1 MDVVPGGTQR
11 GFLYYLTG
19 MISYRFRPWIYLLPL
34 CWIANFAKQVKVIRN
49 FSVFGL
55 IYFFSYLF
63 IISYSKTKFPWYDAP
78 LYPIASLMI
87 GLGMATLIEAFI
99 VFVMRKKNV
108 RQIPLFQD
116 KIIYGLIITSI
127 FFVPYFKNLHEVY
140 QGIPFRQNHE
150 SITDVSILYR
160 DYFKELRSLSPEIR
174 PGKSIVINTVEYN
187 LPLLYYVQAAEVNKK
202 HSLTLEWKKKTNM
215 VFKNGD
221 VIINCDSTINKKLGE
236 EYITQLL
243 HRSSSCKTLV
253 IQNKK
258 S

>member
-1 MDVVPGGTQR
+1 M
-11 GFLYYLTG
+11 LEK
-19 MISYRFRPWIYLLPL
+19 LL
-34 CWIANFAKQVKVIRN
+34 Q
-49 FSVFGL
+49 
-55 IYFFSYLF
+55 
-63 IISYSKTKFPWYDAP
+63 
-78 LYPIASLMI
+78 
-87 GLGMATLIEAFI
+87 
-99 VFVMRKKNV
+99 KNV
-108 RQIPLFQD
+108 VRF
-116 KIIYGLIITSI
+116 LICGFISAQ
-127 FFVPYFKNLHEVY
+127 K
-140 QGIPFRQNHE
+140 
-150 SITDVSILYR
+150 S
-160 DYFKELRSLSPEIR
+160 EISR
-174 PGKSIVINTVEYN
+174 KSIVINTVEYN